1 MRPFQQ
7 VDVFSAEPLRGNPVA
22 VVHGAAVSA
31 EHLVMATIYSLAWTT
46 LLLVVAGSIFS
57 RKELRGE

>member
-1 MRPFQQ
+1 MVYYLTPNLE
-7 VDVFSAEPLRGNPVA
+7 VFNLRGA
-22 VVHGAAVSA
+22 VVHGTAVSGG
-31 EHLVMATIYSLAWTT
+31 HLLMATVYCLAWTV